1 MLYINFD
8 CHLIVCFFFL
18 STYSHTIDESPNSDI
33 KMDISETTTSQESP
47 ITSPDFEIES
57 SAADVAHVPNV
68 GKGVIPKTIG
78 REKNEILTSRTK
90 VSVTSSSP
98 KMVDKTT
105 VERVFDSL
113 TNDAASLTE
122 LLKDNSDLD
131 NRNSSVD
138 CEANLQDR
146 NASNLLNR
154 SGLTLASSHPLMS
167 PLTSGNSDAD
177 QIQFN
182 YPDVV
187 PENKPLRIEAN
198 PDAQSTIVRDDFSP
212 KNLRDNSVDVLP
224 SNDGVVEQPHTFLS
238 SGEDSEPDS
247 QYQASVEP
255 CFKSVALM
263 ATSSISKLRLDDSPK
278 GDTRRKIPVSNDLLS
293 GGDDGSSIETVS
305 NQSCDDDR
313 LDDDFDEYL
322 VGPRNDNHLISASVS
337 SSLMDDGD
345 PNCVTGL
352 AISTSR
358 CSMGRETAGISL
370 SATDEAKDSRGWQK
384 ITLPDGRT
392 RDIDM
397 KVIEPYKRVLSH
409 GGYLKAGGHNAIVV
423 FSACYLPDRSRTDYH
438 YVMDNLFYYVVN
450 TLEQLVTEDYVLIYL
465 HGGSTRSNV
474 PSFPWLK
481 KCYQLL
487 DRRLR
492 KSLKNLFM
500 VHPSIWLK
508 SIVWMA
514 RPFIRY
520 DRKISLLLC
529 IMKIQQFNRNIIS
542 FAYSSKF
549 WRKVVR
555 KLVF

>member
-1 MLYINFD
+1 
-8 CHLIVCFFFL
+8 
-18 STYSHTIDESPNSDI
+18 
-33 KMDISETTTSQESP
+33 MDISETTTSQESP

-57 SAADVAHVPNV
+57 STAYVARVPNV
-68 GKGVIPKTIG
+68 AETLAKGT
-78 REKNEILTSRTK
+78 NEILAPKIKATTT
-90 VSVTSSSP
+90 TSSP
-98 KMVDKTT
+98 RTDGKKT
-105 VERVFDSL
+105 VEHTLDGL
-113 TNDAASLTE
+113 TIDATSLTE
-122 LLKDNSDLD
+122 LLKDRSNLD
-131 NRNSSVD
+131 NRNDRID
-138 CEANLQDR
+138 CEANLR
-146 NASNLLNR
+146 NKNASNLLNR

-167 PLTSGNSDAD
+167 PLTSGNSDSD

-187 PENKPLRIEAN
+187 PESEPLRIAAN
-198 PDAQSTIVRDDFSP
+198 PDVQSTIVADDIRT
-212 KNLRDNSVDVLP
+212 KNLRDSSLVDVL
-224 SNDGVVEQPHTFLS
+224 STGDGIVQEQHHDFLS
-238 SGEDSEPDS
+238 SGEDSEPDLS
-247 QYQASVEP
+247 QYLASVEP
-255 CFKSVALM
+255 CFKSVSLV
-263 ATSSISKLRLDDSPK
+263 ATSSANKLRLDESPK
-278 GDTRRKIPVSNDLLS
+278 GDRRRKISLSNELQS

-305 NQSCDDDR
+305 NQSF
-313 LDDDFDEYL
+313 DDDFDDYL
-322 VGPRNDNHLISASVS
+322 VEPCGDNQLISASVS

-345 PNCVTGL
+345 PNDAPTTGL
-352 AISTSR
+352 RKSGSKG
-358 CSMGRETAGISL
+358 SLGRESAGASL
-370 SATDEAKDSRGWQK
+370 PQCSGDETKESRGWQK
-384 ITLPDGRT
+384 ITLPDGKT

-397 KVIEPYKRVLSH
+397 KVIEPFKRVLSH

-423 FSACYLPDRSRTDYH
+423 FSACYLPDRSRADYH

-520 DRKISLLLC
+520 EKNIAFSLHL
-529 IMKIQQFNRNIIS
+529 QTWQ
-542 FAYSSKF
+542 
-549 WRKVVR
+549 
-555 KLVF
+555 

>member
-1 MLYINFD
+1 
-8 CHLIVCFFFL
+8 
-18 STYSHTIDESPNSDI
+18 
-33 KMDISETTTSQESP
+33 MDISETTTSQESP
-47 ITSPDFEIES
+47 ITSPDFETES
-57 SAADVAHVPNV
+57 SAADVARVPNV
-68 GKGVIPKTIG
+68 AETLAKETNDILAPKVKASTALSSQKADGKK
-78 REKNEILTSRTK
+78 
-90 VSVTSSSP
+90 
-98 KMVDKTT
+98 T
-105 VERVFDSL
+105 VERTLDGL
-113 TNDAASLTE
+113 TNDATSLTE
-122 LLKDNSDLD
+122 LLKDRGDLY
-131 NRNSSVD
+131 NRNDRID
-138 CEANLQDR
+138 CEANLR
-146 NASNLLNR
+146 NKNASNLLGR

-167 PLTSGNSDAD
+167 PLTSGNSDSD

-187 PENKPLRIEAN
+187 PENEPLRIAAN
-198 PDAQSTIVRDDFSP
+198 PDVQYTIVADDICTD
-212 KNLRDNSVDVLP
+212 NLRDSSLDVLP
-224 SNDGVVEQPHTFLS
+224 TGDGIVEQKQHDFLS
-238 SGEDSEPDS
+238 SGEDSEPDLS
-247 QYQASVEP
+247 QYLASVEP
-255 CFKSVALM
+255 CFKSVSLV
-263 ATSSISKLRLDDSPK
+263 ATTSASKLRLDESPM
-278 GDTRRKIPVSNDLLS
+278 GDRRRKISVSNELLS

-305 NQSCDDDR
+305 NQSF
-313 LDDDFDEYL
+313 DDDFDDYL
-322 VGPRNDNHLISASVS
+322 VEPRGDNHLISASVS

-345 PNCVTGL
+345 PNDAPATGL
-352 AISTSR
+352 TKSTSR
-358 CSMGRETAGISL
+358 ASLGRESAGTSL
-370 SATDEAKDSRGWQK
+370 PQCSGNDETKEARGWQK
-384 ITLPDGRT
+384 ITLPDGKT

-520 DRKISLLLC
+520 G
-529 IMKIQQFNRNIIS
+529 NNII
-542 FAYSSKF
+542 FTLAHK
-549 WRKVVR
+549 K
-555 KLVF
+555 KQ